1 MLGRCRALNHNASR
15 PAPSDVPCAE
25 ADYPT
30 ARTFLIYGGERELN
44 QSGIRVLSVENALR
58 ELPDL
63 LS

>member
-1 MLGRCRALNHNASR
+1 M
-15 PAPSDVPCAE
+15 
-25 ADYPT
+25 

-44 QSGIRVLSVENALR
+44 EGGIRVLSVESALR